1 MKNLMKSLNNVL
13 MRILAVFAASG
24 LSVIGAGAIA
34 GVDTLTAVTVA
45 GLTAVAAVVEKLA
58 RAFMDDG
65 KLTLDEINAAFST
78 VDKGAKT
85 AADIEVENRQA
96 ADKVIAAGLI
106 AVPAVAAI
114 EEVTEEA
121 VVEEEQRPE
130 DYNQSLVE

>member
-1 MKNLMKSLNNVL
+1 MNSLMKSLNNVL
-13 MRILAVFAASG
+13 MRIVAVFAASG

-65 KLTLDEINAAFST
+65 KLSLDEINAAFSA

-85 AADIEVENRQA
+85 VADTEVETRQA

-106 AVPAVAAI
+106 AVPAVAAVEAI
-114 EEVTEEA
+114 TEEVTDSTTDDDD
-121 VVEEEQRPE
+121 PE
-130 DYNQSLVE
+130 YN